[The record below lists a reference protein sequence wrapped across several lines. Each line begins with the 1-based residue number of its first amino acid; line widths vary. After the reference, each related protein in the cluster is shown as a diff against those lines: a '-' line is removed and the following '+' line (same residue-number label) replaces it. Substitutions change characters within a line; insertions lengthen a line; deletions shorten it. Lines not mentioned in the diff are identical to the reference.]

1 MLHAAD
7 GSELPLVPPCSQP
20 HSTREAKL
28 HPCFCNIIECIRK
41 ATFSWQPARQR
52 FSGAAP

>member
-41 ATFSWQPARQR
+41 ATFSWHPTHQR